1 MKTELK
7 TSRLTL
13 RPIATSDLVTTH
25 AYASDRE
32 NTRYMMFLP
41 NESEAETLDFL
52 TECEAEWESETQTL
66 FEFAVIS
73 EGRHIGGVSLT
84 LGSEKAGELGWIIA
98 DGYQGRG
105 FASEAASALIGFAR
119 TLGVRRLSAH
129 CDAENAA
136 SRRVMEKLGMRFVSM
151 CGGRKNRSSAEE
163 RRELTY
169 ELALPDHV
177 RITAVKAVRHDDL
190 IGKYE
195 NPLDDECDV
204 SVGKVFLSYGKR
216 PDALCAEAWRA
227 MEPFVKKL
235 LLGGGDFFDGWMKD
249 PRSAMVSCSDGFRPV
264 SFYVEAVD

>member
-1 MKTELK
+1 MGTKLI

-13 RPIATSDLVTTH
+13 RPITMSDLETAH

-41 NESEAETLDFL
+41 NESEEETRGFL
-52 TECEAEWESETQTL
+52 TKCKAEWESETQKI
-66 FEFAVIS
+66 FEFAVVF

-84 LGSEKAGELGWIIA
+84 LGDEKTGELGWIVA

-105 FASEAASALIGFAR
+105 FASEAALALIGFAR
-119 TLGVRRLSAH
+119 TLGARRLSAH

-136 SRRVMEKLGMRFVSM
+136 SRRVMEKVGMKFVSI
-151 CGGRKNRSSAEE
+151 CGGRKNRSSVEE

-195 NPLDDECDV
+195 NPLDGECDV
-204 SVGKVFLSYGKR
+204 SVGDVFLSYGER

-235 LLGGGDFFDGWMKD
+235 LLGGGNFFDGWMKN
-249 PRSAMVSCSDGFRPV
+249 PRAAMVSCSDGFRPV
-264 SFYVEAVD
+264 SFYVEASD